1 MGKLPSISVVD
12 DYVEIIKTYNDYRS
26 SKEGKRIDDL
36 LRYLNHLTVDF
47 VNYTM

>member
-26 SKEGKRIDDL
+26 SKEGKRIDDFL
-36 LRYLNHLTVDF
+36 KYFNHLAIDF
-47 VNYTM
+47 VNYIM